1 MMSSGTTSKDVLVGK
16 TRTMGSLAVVPDD
29 YEGAPS
35 PGLLRGARRPRR
47 GAARR
52 LIFEAR
58 FVHQLD
64 LKSKIR

>member
-1 MMSSGTTSKDVLVGK
+1 
-16 TRTMGSLAVVPDD
+16 MGSLAVVPDD

-52 LIFEAR
+52 LIFEAHFDR
-58 FVHQLD
+58 HLD